1 MADGCLPGGVSLL
14 ARLDDQVTDDFLRDA
29 EAAFQVRDLA
39 GVQLDLTDDVVAF
52 EVALDGVGETAAAP
66 VVDVYDL
73 AASGGH
79 ALIEALQAI
88 ADDVI
93 ADFRVEDDNKFV
105 VAKSQGQD
113 DLLRFRV

>member
-1 MADGCLPGGVSLL
+1 M
-14 ARLDDQVTDDFLRDA
+14 TDDFLRDA
-29 EAAFQVRDLA
+29 EAAFQVRYLD
-39 GVQLDLTDDVVAF
+39 GVQLYLTDDVVAF
-52 EVALDGVGETAAAP
+52 EVALDRVGEAPPAP

-73 AASGGH
+73 AAAGGN

-105 VAKSQGQD
+105 VAKSQGQNV
-113 DLLRFRV
+113 LLRIRV